1 MGDSNTT
8 TYAYGAVQNRSD
20 LRDKTDVRDT
30 TLGLNFVMSLRP
42 VDYKWDMRDFYRPA
56 APVPPEDLSNEQ
68 AMADYEVAK
77 AAWAEA
83 SKLENITHDGSKK
96 RTRYHH
102 GFIAQEVMALN
113 SGFGGIQDHKIAG
126 GDDVLSLGYDEMI
139 APLVKAIQE
148 LKAEFDAYK
157 AAHP

>member
-1 MGDSNTT
+1 V
-8 TYAYGAVQNRSD
+8 YGTVQNRSD

-42 VDYKWDMRDFYRPA
+42 VDYKWDMRDFYRPE
-56 APVPPEDLSNEQ
+56 APTPPADSKDEQ
-68 AMADYEVAK
+68 AQAEYQ
-77 AAWAEA
+77 AALAVWREA
-83 SKLENITHDGSKK
+83 FKLANIQRDGSKK
-96 RTRYHH
+96 RNRYHH

-113 SGFGGIQDHKIAG
+113 AEFGGIQDHKIAG
-126 GDDVLSLGYDEMI
+126 GEDVLSLGYDEMV

-157 AAHP
+157 ASHP